1 MSRRTRTI
9 AAVVVVVLGGAVARG
24 LSAAGDDR
32 DPVARAT
39 RPTPTPTGS
48 PVPVLLPGRPG
59 EPASVLPPGQR
70 PPGQRPPGHRPP
82 GQRPP
87 AGGVGHNPLDAW
99 FVQMM
104 IPHHRQALDLA
115 ALAPGRASDPRIR
128 AIAAR
133 ITAAQGPEI
142 AVLRS
147 WLRQRGLTEAGKHDH
162 GPASGM
168 HPPEAIR
175 ALAAT
180 SGAAFDRSFVDLM
193 STHHR
198 GAIHMCIR
206 VLTGGADDGIQQIA
220 TNIAAEQ
227 QIEIGRMREIIG
239 R

>member
-1 MSRRTRTI
+1 MPVGRRTRMI
-9 AAVVVVVLGGAVARG
+9 AAVVVVLLGGAAAWG
-24 LSAAGDDR
+24 LSAAREDR
-32 DPVARAT
+32 DPGARAT
-39 RPTPTPTGS
+39 LPTSTGS
-48 PVPVLLPGRPG
+48 PVPVIVPGRPG
-59 EPASVLPPGQR
+59 ESASVVPADRL
-70 PPGQRPPGHRPP
+70 
-82 GQRPP
+82 PP
-87 AGGVGHNPLDAW
+87 AGGVGYNLLDVW

-104 IPHHRQALDLA
+104 IPHHRQALELA
-115 ALAPGRASDPRIR
+115 ALAPSRAADPRIR
-128 AIAAR
+128 AIGER

-147 WLRQRGLTEAGKHDH
+147 WLRQRGLTESGADHDH

-198 GAIHMCIR
+198 GAIQMCIR
-206 VLTGGADDGIQQIA
+206 VLTGGADDGIQRLA
-220 TNIAAEQ
+220 TNIAADQ
-227 QIEIGRMREIIG
+227 QIEIARMREITE